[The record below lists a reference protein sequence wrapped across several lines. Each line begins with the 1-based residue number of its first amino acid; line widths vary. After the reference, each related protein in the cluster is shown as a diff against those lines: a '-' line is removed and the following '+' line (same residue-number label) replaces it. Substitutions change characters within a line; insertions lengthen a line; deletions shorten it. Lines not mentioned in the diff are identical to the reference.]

1 MNGAHV
7 ASLVYSTG
15 VIPCVLHVYC
25 FAMSMRYMVVWETI
39 PWHGKLLEVSSV
51 EFVPVWHASYMNT
64 ECMGGH
70 GV

>member
-1 MNGAHV
+1 MFISIIFKRLFLQSKDGDCMNGAHV

-39 PWHGKLLEVSSV
+39 PWHGK
-51 EFVPVWHASYMNT
+51 
-64 ECMGGH
+64 
-70 GV
+70 